1 MGQQLGLTEQGE
13 RPAWAHL
20 REMDGPSA
28 RRSGGAVARALSP
41 CGRGRGPAKRGGWV
55 WRRCAAGLCV
65 RPLTPTLSRKGR
77 GGFQASRWA
86 SNVTYVFQFGAVF
99 ASFPALLAGA
109 LLTIEL
115 SAGAMV
121 FGLALAVVC
130 AFAKTSG
137 KRWLRWLVT
146 FYVEV
151 IRNTPF
157 LVQLFII
164 YFALPQL
171 GLLLDANEAA
181 LLAMVVNL
189 GAYATEIVR
198 AGIEAVP
205 HGQIDAGP
213 GRRPDRAPVF
223 RLIAP
228 FSGPEAGVSHVP
240 LPFTPTLS

>member
-1 MGQQLGLTEQGE
+1 M
-13 RPAWAHL
+13 
-20 REMDGPSA
+20 
-28 RRSGGAVARALSP
+28 
-41 CGRGRGPAKRGGWV
+41 
-55 WRRCAAGLCV
+55 
-65 RPLTPTLSRKGR
+65 
-77 GGFQASRWA
+77 
-86 SNVTYVFQFGAVF
+86 TYVFKLGAVF

-121 FGLALAVVC
+121 FGLALAVAC

-171 GLLLDANEAA
+171 GLRLDANEAA

-205 HGQIDAGP
+205 HGQ
-213 GRRPDRAPVF
+213 V
-223 RLIAP
+223 
-228 FSGPEAGVSHVP
+228 EAGRALRPTRPPIFPFLLLFPP
-240 LPFTPTLS
+240 LTTLFPPPPPP

>member
-1 MGQQLGLTEQGE
+1 
-13 RPAWAHL
+13 
-20 REMDGPSA
+20 
-28 RRSGGAVARALSP
+28 
-41 CGRGRGPAKRGGWV
+41 
-55 WRRCAAGLCV
+55 
-65 RPLTPTLSRKGR
+65 
-77 GGFQASRWA
+77 
-86 SNVTYVFQFGAVF
+86 VTYVFQFGAVF

-121 FGLALAVVC
+121 IGLMLAVAC

-137 KRWLRWLVT
+137 RRWLRWLVT
-146 FYVEV
+146 CYVEA

-171 GLLLDANEAA
+171 GLRLDANEAA
-181 LLAMVVNL
+181 LFAMVVNL

-205 HGQIDAGP
+205 HGQI
-213 GRRPDRAPVF
+213 
-223 RLIAP
+223 
-228 FSGPEAGVSHVP
+228 EAGRALGLTRLQIFRFIVVFPAVRTVFPALASQFILLMLGSSVVAAVSTEELTGIANSLQSRTFRSFETYFVVTAMYLIMALGFRAVFAGLYWAIFRRGRP
-240 LPFTPTLS
+240 AR